1 MLGPRPRCEEAAPP
15 PSPPPPNLLLA
26 RRRHWI
32 SWREGAFT
40 ALTQGTAEC
49 RSTLPLQNT
58 NNSSN

>member
-32 SWREGAFT
+32 SWREGAYT
-40 ALTQGTAEC
+40 ALTQGTAE

-58 NNSSN
+58 NSSN